1 MNHVQRRPLSWRVA
15 SLSLGLAAS
24 CASAPAATPDQIAR
38 MIRTAETG
46 DAGCPQRHVISRDL
60 PHGSVLTIGCGVL
73 SWLKI
78 DCNGNDCHATAV
90 SENRLPQPQRLKTN
104 SETSW
109 GSPPTPSAV
118 PTPQPDA
125 GAKPVSIKT
134 GKRLT
139 DLSNPRDRPALP
151 PELNQQG
158 VSVWGLYKVC
168 VDVSGQVFSVQVVRS
183 ALPGGFDGSWVA
195 NIENW
200 KYDPYQVDGRPVPF
214 CSPVRL
220 QVSAAP

>member
-1 MNHVQRRPLSWRVA
+1 MDHVQRRPLSWRVA
-15 SLSLGLAAS
+15 SLCLALAAS
-24 CASAPAATPDQIAR
+24 CASAPATPEQTAK
-38 MIRTAETG
+38 MLRTAETG
-46 DAGCPQRHVISRDL
+46 DGGCPQRHAIARDL
-60 PHGSVLTIGCGVL
+60 PRRRILTIGCGVL
-73 SWLKI
+73 AWLEV
-78 DCNGNDCHATAV
+78 DCSGNDCHATAI
-90 SENRLPQPQRLKTN
+90 SERTLPQPQRLKTN

-109 GSPPTPSAV
+109 GSPQPSPTRPDPEPAV
-118 PTPQPDA
+118 A
-125 GAKPVSIKT
+125 GKPVNLKT

-139 DLSNPRDRPALP
+139 DLSNARDRPSLP

-168 VDVSGQVFSVQVVRS
+168 VDGSGEVTSVQVIRS

-200 KYDPYQVDGRPVPF
+200 KYAPYQLDGRPVPF

-220 QVSAAP
+220 QVSAVP